1 MQISVV
7 IITKNES
14 DNLKLS
20 LPALSWCKD
29 IIVVD
34 DFSTDDTKAI
44 AESYNARVFQR
55 KFDGFGNQK
64 RFAVEQA
71 LNDWVLNIDADE
83 VLSSE
88 LIQEIKAL
96 QFTNEY
102 SAYSIPIRHVFMG
115 KVFLYGK
122 ESKYYHLRLFN
133 RLKGN
138 FDTALVHEKVAITG
152 VTSKLNNV
160 ILHYSYKNLSH
171 YFQKFNTYTDSGAQ
185 NLKTKGKKRPLI
197 VCLLLFPV
205 YFLKHYIIYG
215 NILNGKAG
223 FIWSYLNAWYHTVK
237 YLKLYE
243 LNKTT

>member
-7 IITKNES
+7 IIAKNES

-20 LPALSWCKD
+20 LPALSWCND

-34 DFSTDDTKAI
+34 DFSTDDTKTV

-83 VLSSE
+83 VLSLE
-88 LIQEIKAL
+88 LIQEINSL
-96 QFTNEY
+96 RFTNEY

-138 FDTALVHEKVAITG
+138 FDTALVHEKVVITG
-152 VTSKLNNV
+152 PTLKLNNV

-171 YFQKFNTYTDSGAQ
+171 YFQKFNSYTDSGAR
-185 NLKTKGKKRPLI
+185 NLKAKGKKRPLI

-205 YFLKHYIIYG
+205 YFLKHYIIYC
-215 NILNGKAG
+215 NILNGNSG

-243 LNKTT
+243 LNKKS